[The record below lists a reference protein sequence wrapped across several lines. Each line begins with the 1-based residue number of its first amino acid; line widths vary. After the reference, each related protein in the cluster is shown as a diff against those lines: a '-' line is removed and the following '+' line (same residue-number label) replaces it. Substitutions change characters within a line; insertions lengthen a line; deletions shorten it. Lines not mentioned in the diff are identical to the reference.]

1 MMEGFTF
8 SREVVGRR
16 LRSGI
21 VDSGM
26 SVEEWAAAH
35 DLNESTVKSWCSGRS
50 GMSLENACKVCDI
63 FGWPL
68 DRLAVRER

>member
-1 MMEGFTF
+1 MAEFTF
-8 SREVVGRR
+8 NREVIGRR

-26 SVEEWAAAH
+26 SVEEWAEANGFNDA
-35 DLNESTVKSWCSGRS
+35 TVKSWCCGRS

-68 DRLAVRER
+68 DRLAVREGR